1 MKKFVQKY
9 LRNTRRGG
17 KEIGSNETFPRTALS
32 KNKMF
37 VSAANRG
44 ERGVRSVSF
53 LEKAKDTGCWGKIR
67 NTAKKRK
74 EKKTSSKLIS
84 EQFNFALDS

>member
-17 KEIGSNETFPRTALS
+17 KEIGSNETFPRTVLS

-44 ERGVRSVSF
+44 ERGVRSVPRKSQGYRM
-53 LEKAKDTGCWGKIR
+53 LGQEKDGEE
-67 NTAKKRK
+67 KKRK
-74 EKKTSSKLIS
+74 KNLVEAYFRTI
-84 EQFNFALDS
+84 